1 VKDTPENHQ
10 LEEAKR
16 LSLLWTGGFLAI
28 SLVMVQA
35 LISSAKVDSAEIV
48 SVFAFAAA
56 IPILAICALTIHFA
70 DEPSKIYGPRMGAC
84 VFVGASLAS
93 LGIAAALYH
102 VSFVAS
108 FVFGGSALIT
118 VLVLHSPYWFSRRK
132 ESLP

>member
-1 VKDTPENHQ
+1 MKDKPENHQ

-28 SLVMVQA
+28 SLVILQA
-35 LISSAKVDSAEIV
+35 LISSEKLDSAEFV

-56 IPILAICALTIHFA
+56 IPILAICTLTIHSS
-70 DEPSKIYGPRMGAC
+70 DEQSGIYGPRMGAC

-93 LGIAAALYH
+93 IGTAAALYH

-108 FVFGGSALIT
+108 SVFVGSAIIT

-132 ESLP
+132 